1 MREELEEVLWAHLSA
16 EISPEVQKHQI
27 EQQVATSHVQ
37 PLTANDFSGVLC
49 GAIHN
54 RETSQVYVM
63 LHACSTSI

>member
-1 MREELEEVLWAHLSA
+1 MREELEEVLWAHLSP
-16 EISPEVQKHQI
+16 EISPEVQT

-49 GAIHN
+49 VATHN
-54 RETSQVYVM
+54 RETSQVYAM